1 MRNLKTSALI
11 GAASSLLVVLLG
23 ATGIPAALE
32 SIFLP
37 LAGMSPAEG
46 HLAAPRYLTVL
57 VFAFGIAW
65 ASVEISQASLRLLV
79 ASFSLVLIVTWMPVM
94 SLYGKFFSPVLP
106 VFSVVLSASF
116 AALWRRTSVGRQS
129 ARFEQL
135 FGRRLSRSG
144 FQELESN
151 TAEPALSGHMVN
163 ATVIVLS
170 VQNHTELMELLPPE
184 SYTEMTNL
192 YLKTASDYLVES
204 GGYLDECNGESVR
217 VVFGAPLAD
226 PRHAS
231 RACRAAIDM
240 AARVDELNKECDA
253 RWQRRLDVRM
263 GIESGD
269 MIAGVFGGGRVGS
282 FSVAGMPVDFARR
295 LCAACSH
302 YGTRILVGP
311 TAHGPAAESLEVR
324 PIEVLKV
331 GSNRRRVEIHEI
343 LSPKH
348 GLSPERE
355 KSRDYFW
362 TGVLY
367 FRDKKWDK
375 AVDEFIKARIPGIP
389 DPTLDYYL
397 RRIEQL
403 RHQDRDTHR
412 EAVPA
417 FFHVV

>member
-1 MRNLKTSALI
+1 MRNLKSSALI
-11 GAASSLLVVLLG
+11 GVASAALAILLQVTGVAPALG
-23 ATGIPAALE
+23 ALLLPLTGITPDE
-32 SIFLP
+32 GPI
-37 LAGMSPAEG
+37 AE
-46 HLAAPRYLTVL
+46 PPYLTMFI
-57 VFAFGIAW
+57 FAFGIAW
-65 ASVEISQASLRLLV
+65 TSVEIAHGPLRLV
-79 ASFSLVLIVTWMPVM
+79 VVGFSLVLLGTWMPVL

-106 VFSVVLSASF
+106 VGAVVFSAFFASA
-116 AALWRRTSVGRQS
+116 WRRTRGGQQS
-129 ARFEQL
+129 ARLEQL
-135 FGRRLSRSG
+135 FGRRLSRAG
-144 FQELESN
+144 FQ
-151 TAEPALSGHMVN
+151 ALGDSAVEGAFPGHVVN

-170 VQNHTELMELLPPE
+170 VQNHTELMELLTAE

-217 VVFGAPLAD
+217 VVFGAPVAD
-226 PRHAS
+226 PRNAT

-240 AARVDELNKECDA
+240 AARLDDLNKECDA

-282 FSVAGMPVDFARR
+282 FSVAGTPVDFARR

-302 YGTRILVGP
+302 YGARILVGP
-311 TAHGPAAESLEVR
+311 AAHAPAAESLEVR

-355 KSRDYFW
+355 KSRDCFW

-389 DPTLDYYL
+389 DPALDYYL

-403 RHQDRDTHR
+403 RHQDRDPHR
-412 EAVPA
+412 EAIPA
-417 FFHVV
+417 FFHVA